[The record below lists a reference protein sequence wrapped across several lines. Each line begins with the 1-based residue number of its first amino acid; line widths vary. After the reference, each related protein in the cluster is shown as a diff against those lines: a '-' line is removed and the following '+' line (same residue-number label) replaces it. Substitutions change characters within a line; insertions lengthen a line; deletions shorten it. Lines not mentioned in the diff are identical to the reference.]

1 MQVAQERLNPESA
14 FLSLDISL
22 YDVNRQPLQLNK
34 GRFEVRVCLALGH
47 SALATPWMLRHPLRE
62 MPYRLRHK
70 VLPNVQLR

>member
-22 YDVNRQPLQLNK
+22 YDVNRQRLQLNK
-34 GRFEVRVCLALGH
+34 GRFDVRVCLALG
-47 SALATPWMLRHPLRE
+47 SSVLRYSLPW

-70 VLPNVQLR
+70 VLPNVPLR